1 MEFNPNLQLGTQEY
15 VLLMFMASEKLAFTG
30 ITLIGSLYLAVT
42 AWKLSKYGGFSGPYF
57 PAFGTDTDI

>member
-42 AWKLSKYGGFSGPYF
+42 A
-57 PAFGTDTDI
+57 